1 MGRTIA
7 QDLSLVPP
15 SGMSLLFQVQVQIV
29 LTSHVLYHMGCAY
42 CGTLAPA
49 TPRPLSTPPPPL
61 PRPRDFHPLR
71 PPPAPLFRNS
81 PALLHRGVASPLT
94 SRLLSP
100 LPLRPPPPP
109 RCSQLLGLA
118 AFSQINLGYRSLCLP
133 GVSYFISFL

>member
-49 TPRPLSTPPPPL
+49 TP
-61 PRPRDFHPLR
+61 
-71 PPPAPLFRNS
+71 
-81 PALLHRGVASPLT
+81 LHLNT
-94 SRLLSP
+94 
-100 LPLRPPPPP
+100 PPP

-118 AFSQINLGYRSLCLP
+118 TFSQINLGYRSLCLP